1 MMTSLHCY
9 KLLVIFIGILV
20 LTACGTISEPIRMY
34 EGTKSEQEIVKF
46 IIPADLDLLKLDEE
60 DFEGSPRISD
70 GQYQLELLPGKH
82 RFKIIYSRMWGSD
95 ALGSF
100 VESDAFYFD
109 VTTTAGSVY
118 EFKHNGPLD
127 LSDADNWYDID
138 DIKTWLEEQK
148 TGHKIKAVSVL
159 AYGNIISRYILGNDK
174 PAKLEAATVKATT
187 KDEIKQAEPKK
198 RNAKELDKLQQKANE
213 QLQFWW
219 KIADQ
224 EQRDV
229 FQRWLITLKE
239 VTVAKT
245 TDTMQQKSS
254 EQLKFWWKVADIEQR
269 QLFLLWVKKQTIK
282 KEADK

>member
-1 MMTSLHCY
+1 MMLSLHFY

-20 LTACGTISEPIRMY
+20 LTACGTMSDPIRSY

-46 IIPADLDLLKLDEE
+46 IIPADLDLLKLDDE
-60 DFEGSPRISD
+60 DFKDSPKISD
-70 GQYQLELLPGKH
+70 GQYQLEILPGKH
-82 RFKIIYSRMWGSD
+82 RFKIIYSRIWGSD

-138 DIKTWLEEQK
+138 DIKIWLEEQK
-148 TGHKIKAVSVL
+148 TGHKIKPMSVF
-159 AYGNIISRYILGNDK
+159 AYGNIISRYILGNDT
-174 PAKLEAATVKATT
+174 PAKLEAATVKAIA
-187 KDEIKQAEPKK
+187 KDEVKQAEPKN

-219 KIADQ
+219 KIADAN
-224 EQRDV
+224 QRDV

-239 VTVAKT
+239 ITISKT
-245 TDTMQQKSS
+245 MDSMQQKASD
-254 EQLKFWWKVADIEQR
+254 QLKFWWKLADMEQR
-269 QLFLLWVKKQTIK
+269 KSFLLWVKK
-282 KEADK
+282 